1 MASQGDMAPHGAR
14 DAAEFV
20 ALMRQLKERSGLT
33 YRQLEERAAGRGEV
47 LARSTLADALRR
59 EALPRS
65 EMLSAFVRACGD
77 DHEVDAWLEARDRI
91 AAAEAPPPGGTSST
105 SAVSRASSLPRRAR
119 VTAVVVT
126 ALLLVTSAWTLVLEG
141 SNRSAARP
149 GAPAKNAEASGQ
161 PLLSSKACAA
171 TLSKGDHSVCVQEVQ
186 KRLQHHGLDLPADAV
201 FGPYTKMRLSAFQ
214 VFAGVPVTAMADDV
228 TKKALYK
235 QSLKITM
242 WSPERVERRLREV
255 FPEEPETAVR
265 LVRCLSQL
273 DPLWIWGHRDGNRE
287 WGLFQF
293 SDLELRE
300 LRATPA
306 TALDPEWS
314 IQRGRAVWA
323 RTKDFGHWSCTPRV
337 TAMDDQQ
344 G

>member
-1 MASQGDMAPHGAR
+1 MASQGDVAPHEAR

-20 ALMRQLKERSGLT
+20 ALMRRLKERSGLT
-33 YRQLEERAAGRGEV
+33 YRQLEERAADRGEV

-59 EALPRS
+59 QALPRS
-65 EMLSAFVRACGD
+65 EMLATFVRACGG
-77 DHEVDAWLEARDRI
+77 DHQVDAWLEARDRL
-91 AAAEAPPPGGTSST
+91 AAVPAPPPGRTVAG
-105 SAVSRASSLPRRAR
+105 ARASSLPRRAR
-119 VTAVVVT
+119 LTALAAT
-126 ALLLVTSAWTLVLEG
+126 ALLLLACVWMLILEG
-141 SNRSAARP
+141 SKRSAARP
-149 GAPAKNAEASGQ
+149 GAPAGNADSSGQ

-171 TLSKGDHSVCVQEVQ
+171 TLSKGDHNVCVQELQ

-201 FGPYTKMRLSAFQ
+201 FGPYTKMRLAAFQ
-214 VFAGVPVTAMADDV
+214 VFAGVPVTAMADDP

-235 QSLKITM
+235 KSPDIPR
-242 WSPERVERRLREV
+242 WSPEQVERRLREV

-265 LVRCLSQL
+265 LVRCLAHL
-273 DPLWIWGHRDGNRE
+273 DPLWIWAHRDGNRE

-300 LRATPA
+300 LRAAPA

-314 IQRGRAVWA
+314 IRRGRAIWE
-323 RTKDFGHWSCTPRV
+323 RTKDFRHWSCTPRV
-337 TAMDDQQ
+337 TAMDDQR